1 MEAEVDVSDEE
12 DEDAD
17 IIPLPL
23 VGGDLSSAK
32 TASLDKMVGLVAV
45 LVEKSRGEDNLIHLA
60 QVHSTASDEDPI
72 FCPPH
77 IWIRQPPP
85 PQKRPEYS
93 HRPSIRLNV
102 FFSGENCC
110 CIQIR
115 PPRI

>member
-12 DEDAD
+12 DEDDD

-60 QVHSTASDEDPI
+60 QVHSQWRGSQHFFTISGLGSDL
-72 FCPPH
+72 
-77 IWIRQPPP
+77 
-85 PQKRPEYS
+85 Y
-93 HRPSIRLNV
+93 LV
-102 FFSGENCC
+102 
-110 CIQIR
+110 
-115 PPRI
+115 